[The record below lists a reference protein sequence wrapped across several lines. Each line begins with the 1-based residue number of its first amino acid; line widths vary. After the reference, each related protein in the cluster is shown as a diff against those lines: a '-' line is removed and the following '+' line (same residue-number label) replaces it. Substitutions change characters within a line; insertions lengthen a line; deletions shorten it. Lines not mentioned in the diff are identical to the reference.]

1 MACTHIDQYHMFFL
15 SFEDIFQLQHC
26 TVFNNDMDYFNIKTQ
41 SSNDREIKF
50 SMARKKHIFK
60 KIKKAHAKFRS
71 GILFKNLEVYV

>member
-1 MACTHIDQYHMFFL
+1 
-15 SFEDIFQLQHC
+15 
-26 TVFNNDMDYFNIKTQ
+26 MDYFNIKTQ